1 MPRFLTIGLA
11 SLFVVVLSPIRG
23 AQNSSDLEGRPS
35 TLREGAKASYWI
47 WHDSDGYHLR
57 TTTAHDR
64 RVFSGRIEFSAG
76 SGWAKAF
83 QLGANDEVR
92 LTNQGIAF
100 RLPTQ
105 RSLKGFDFRM
115 DYPSQA
121 TLSLELDEDKGQK
134 VAEQVSL
141 GQNNVHPNTNPFTMA
156 AAAAQLPAP
165 GLTQPPAQPFPKTP
179 VTGIP
184 GQELASIDFASDP
197 TGADILIDGSFVGNT
212 PSTLRVPAGSHI
224 IALRLSG
231 YRTWTQTME
240 VEPGSQAT
248 IRKTLESM

>member
-1 MPRFLTIGLA
+1 MHRFLTMGLV
-11 SLFVVVLSPIRG
+11 SLSVVVVSPVGG
-23 AQNSSDLEGRPS
+23 AQNSLDLEGQPS
-35 TLREGAKASYWI
+35 TLREGAMASYWI

-57 TTTAHDR
+57 ITTAHDR
-64 RVFSGRIEFSAG
+64 RVFSGRIEFSAR
-76 SGWAKAF
+76 SGWAKAY
-83 QLGANDEVR
+83 QLGPDDEVK

-105 RSLKGFDFRM
+105 RNLKGFDFRM
-115 DYPSQA
+115 DYPGQA

-134 VAEQVSL
+134 VAQHVLL
-141 GQNNVHPNTNPFTMA
+141 GQNNVHPNTNPFTIA
-156 AAAAQLPAP
+156 AAAAQFPAP
-165 GLTQPPAQPFPKTP
+165 GLTQPAAQAPPMNPAA
-179 VTGIP
+179 GIP

-212 PSTLRVPAGSHI
+212 PSTLRIPAGRHI
-224 IALRLSG
+224 ITLRLSG
-231 YRTWTQTME
+231 YRTWTQPME